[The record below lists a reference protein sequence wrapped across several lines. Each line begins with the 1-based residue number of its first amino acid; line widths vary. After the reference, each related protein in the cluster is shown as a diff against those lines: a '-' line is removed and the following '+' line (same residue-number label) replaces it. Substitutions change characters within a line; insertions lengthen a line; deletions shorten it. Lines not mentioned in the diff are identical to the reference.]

1 LLKFD
6 NASNK
11 KLSDIK
17 IIKNQDT
24 HPNYILVG
32 VLLVLSLYEYSVV
45 NKKKKP
51 FEEDVIVDKLNF
63 QID

>member
-1 LLKFD
+1 MKFD

>member
-1 LLKFD
+1 LKFD